1 MKTSNIAKLVFA
13 IIICELAG
21 AIGSIFTTPSIGTW
35 YATLVRPS
43 FSPPNWIFA
52 PVWTILFALMGIA
65 LFLVWKNIS
74 SRSDDGREKK
84 VAIQVFVAQL
94 CLNVMWSIIFFGLHS
109 PGGALILIASL
120 WMTIVATMLSFYKVS
135 KAASFLLLPY
145 FIWVS
150 FAGILN
156 FAIWY
161 IN

>member
-21 AIGSIFTTPSIGTW
+21 VIGSIFTTPSIGTW